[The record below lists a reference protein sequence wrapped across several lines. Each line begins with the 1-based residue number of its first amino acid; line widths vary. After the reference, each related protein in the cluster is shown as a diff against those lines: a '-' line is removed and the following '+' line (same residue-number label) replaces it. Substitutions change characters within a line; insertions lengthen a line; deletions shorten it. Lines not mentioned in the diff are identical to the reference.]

1 LERVPK
7 TAMKIILGVTGSIAA
22 YKSLELCR
30 MFTKSGH
37 EVRVVLS
44 EGGARFVT
52 ALSFKALSGNR
63 VLENLWDDGS
73 VDCMEHIRWGDWADV
88 VVVAPASANF
98 ISGYRMGSAD
108 SALHALLLATR
119 APIVIA
125 PAMNVNMWHHPQT
138 QENVTVLKERGVSI
152 VAPESGE
159 LACGWEG
166 DGRLADI
173 ARIYDEVVRQSNREI
188 PNVGDLY
195 GKRVVVTGGPT
206 IELIDAVRYITNR
219 SSGKMG
225 VALVQELSK
234 RGAVVT
240 FVHGPIQNVS
250 SGDLLFGV
258 EQIQVESA
266 LDMQRVLVNELFNAV
281 VAPDLL
287 IMAAAVS
294 DVRPSS
300 YNPQKT
306 KKSQLPGAIPLTLNP
321 DILQE
326 ISTERAKRGKDFR
339 LVGFAV
345 ESGSVEELK
354 LEMQRKKET
363 KGVDCIVGNLA
374 DDSFDRDTNRVW
386 ILGGAKD
393 VVEVPLGAKSEI
405 ARKIIDHLVQAYF
418 L

>member
-1 LERVPK
+1 
-7 TAMKIILGVTGSIAA
+7 MKIVLGVTGSIAA
-22 YKSLELCR
+22 YKALELCR

-37 EVRVVLS
+37 EVRIVLS

-98 ISGYRMGSAD
+98 ISGYRVGSAD
-108 SALHALLLATR
+108 SALLALLLATR
-119 APIVIA
+119 APVVVA
-125 PAMNVNMWHHPQT
+125 PAMNVNMWHHTQT
-138 QENVTVLKERGVSI
+138 QENIAVLKERGVTI
-152 VAPESGE
+152 VAPESGD

-173 ARIYDEVVRQSNREI
+173 TKIYKEVVARSGRGG
-188 PNVGDLY
+188 VRVKDLS
-195 GKRVVVTGGPT
+195 GKRIVVTGGPT
-206 IELIDAVRYITNR
+206 VEPIDAVRYITNR

-225 VALVQELSK
+225 VSLVQELSE
-234 RGAVVT
+234 RGASVT
-240 FVHGPIQNVS
+240 FVHGPIHNRASVD
-250 SGDLLFGV
+250 GLHGV
-258 EQIQVESA
+258 RRIAVESA
-266 LDMQRVLVNELFNAV
+266 LEMQKVLISELFDGAV
-281 VAPDLL
+281 TPDLL

-306 KKSQLPGAIPLTLNP
+306 KKAQLPDAIPLSLNP
-321 DILQE
+321 DILAE
-326 ISTERAKRGKDFR
+326 LSREKRERGKNCT

-345 ESGSVEELK
+345 ESGSVEELM
-354 LEMQRKKET
+354 LEMHRKIEA
-363 KGVDCIVGNLA
+363 KGIDCIVGNLA
-374 DDSFDRDTNRVW
+374 ADSFDKETNRVW
-386 ILGGAKD
+386 ILRGGDD
-393 VVEVPLGAKSEI
+393 VIEVPFGLKSEI
-405 ARKIIDHLVQAYF
+405 ASKIIDYLVQANV